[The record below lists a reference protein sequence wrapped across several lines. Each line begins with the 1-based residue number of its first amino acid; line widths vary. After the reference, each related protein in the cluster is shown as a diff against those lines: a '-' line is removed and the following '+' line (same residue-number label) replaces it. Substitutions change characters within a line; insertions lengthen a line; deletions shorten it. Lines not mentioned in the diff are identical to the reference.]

1 MIIIFISN
9 SILKRL
15 LKDFSLVRSQQ
26 TLVFVRVN
34 TKPTRVLKKE
44 KERER
49 ERDEKVFFLNF
60 ETTQKLFSFDLA
72 KVCA

>member
-1 MIIIFISN
+1 
-9 SILKRL
+9 
-15 LKDFSLVRSQQ
+15 
-26 TLVFVRVN
+26 VRVN

>member
-1 MIIIFISN
+1 M
-9 SILKRL
+9 
-15 LKDFSLVRSQQ
+15 
-26 TLVFVRVN
+26 VFVRVN

-44 KERER
+44 KERKR
-49 ERDEKVFFLNF
+49 ERDEKVFLNF